1 MYGEA
6 HKGNPNFLKYKA
18 ELEEFYTV
26 TESNG
31 KYTVKRKEETTAPA
45 SAVAEKPKIVLDPET
60 GIGVTPAV
68 EGDLTAQPVAEPP
81 PSVSNRETSPS
92 VANIPTEDSSN
103 EGTSLRKLSYHV
115 TNLPAFMLNCANE
128 DIINSTAKKYG
139 ADSSIFK
146 SLKAT
151 MEKYYTVKEVNE
163 KYRKYSVIE
172 KEAAFNAP
180 LSELEFFRYYL
191 NSEGTSVSKERV
203 SATTLQKTSNYFP
216 YGGGRAEQ
224 TNTRIED
231 YSDDNAPI
239 VDDDVPIV
247 PPGT

>member
-1 MYGEA
+1 
-6 HKGNPNFLKYKA
+6 
-18 ELEEFYTV
+18 
-26 TESNG
+26 
-31 KYTVKRKEETTAPA
+31 
-45 SAVAEKPKIVLDPET
+45 
-60 GIGVTPAV
+60 
-68 EGDLTAQPVAEPP
+68 
-81 PSVSNRETSPS
+81 
-92 VANIPTEDSSN
+92 
-103 EGTSLRKLSYHV
+103 
-115 TNLPAFMLNCANE
+115 
-128 DIINSTAKKYG
+128 
-139 ADSSIFK
+139 
-146 SLKAT
+146 